1 MLVRSVSE
9 SQGGHHARQW
19 HGLGPMIALGYPPR
33 PDQTR
38 PDQGSPAS
46 CTPWCRQHRPQSE
59 AAAQHN
65 APGRP
70 VLKLPEICVV
80 SEQVVGCRQG
90 GRGGSMGGQAG
101 RQAGRGQ
108 GMCMQ
113 GRCRQGTREAGGFGR
128 RPGGWGGP
136 NCAHPPHTRQQDAT
150 HNKHVVAQRSAHPGA
165 FPRTTRPACV
175 PSPLPCQ
182 YDTRM
187 KQPGALKISSHPGPP
202 PRSARPCC
210 FWSSGCGRSSGG
222 RAPALRRRGNCC
234 PPGQGRAK
242 GQ

>member
-1 MLVRSVSE
+1 VCVCVLVRSVSE

-19 HGLGPMIALGYPPR
+19 HGLGPMIALGYPP
-33 PDQTR
+33 R

-101 RQAGRGQ
+101 RQAGRQRARHVHAGQ
-108 GMCMQ
+108 VQAGHQ
-113 GRCRQGTREAGGFGR
+113 GSWWLWQEAGGV
-128 RPGGWGGP
+128 GGP
-136 NCAHPPHTRQQDAT
+136 QLCSPPSHTTTRRHTQQT
-150 HNKHVVAQRSAHPGA
+150 RSSTALSSPRRIPAYHTPSLCA
-165 FPRTTRPACV
+165 FPPTLPIRHTHETTGSAQDQLSPWPTPA
-175 PSPLPCQ
+175 
-182 YDTRM
+182 
-187 KQPGALKISSHPGPP
+187 
-202 PRSARPCC
+202 
-210 FWSSGCGRSSGG
+210 
-222 RAPALRRRGNCC
+222 
-234 PPGQGRAK
+234 
-242 GQ
+242 